1 MLQAIAHA
9 GLLPLKDVV
18 ADGLYGQSPD
28 LLDAVDACVGVT
40 TFVAIPS
47 ETRGGRQRPRTEDK
61 TYPYTGDVRAKR
73 VVVTP
78 THAPSSVAALAAH
91 LPASRWSQRTV
102 SEGTTGPIGYA
113 CPPPRTLCTEGLP
126 DRTVWLVSK
135 RTVGANPCP
144 HTLSVMRQRARPGA
158 PLSGS
163 GVRWAIEPCC
173 EEGKTERLSGN
184 PIATSCLYQAALLR

>member
-9 GLLPLKDVV
+9 GLLQQKDVV
-18 ADGLYGQSPD
+18 ADGLYGQSRTCS
-28 LLDAVDACVGVT
+28 DAVDACVGVT

-47 ETRGGRQRPRTEDK
+47 ETRRAPTPPNGGQDLPLQETRQAC
-61 TYPYTGDVRAKR
+61 GGH
-73 VVVTP
+73 P

-135 RTVGANPCP
+135 RTVGANP
-144 HTLSVMRQRARPGA
+144 
-158 PLSGS
+158 
-163 GVRWAIEPCC
+163 VRI
-173 EEGKTERLSGN
+173 
-184 PIATSCLYQAALLR
+184 LYQSCASEHALAHRCLAQGCGGRSSPAAKQGNGTRDGSL

>member
-73 VVVTP
+73 GGHPHPRPKLRGGVGGTP
-78 THAPSSVAALAAH
+78 ACVA
-91 LPASRWSQRTV
+91 
-102 SEGTTGPIGYA
+102 
-113 CPPPRTLCTEGLP
+113 
-126 DRTVWLVSK
+126 LVSAH
-135 RTVGANPCP
+135 RFRRDHGAHRIVP
-144 HTLSVMRQRARPGA
+144 
-158 PLSGS
+158 
-163 GVRWAIEPCC
+163 
-173 EEGKTERLSGN
+173 
-184 PIATSCLYQAALLR
+184 ATA